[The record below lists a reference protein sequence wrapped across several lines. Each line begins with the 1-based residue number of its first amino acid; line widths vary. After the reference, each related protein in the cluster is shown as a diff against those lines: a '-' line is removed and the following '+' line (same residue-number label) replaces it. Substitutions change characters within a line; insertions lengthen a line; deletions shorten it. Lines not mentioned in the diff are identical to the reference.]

1 MAQSRLLPVDG
12 LCGSYPNADTRS
24 IGGFWPAKE
33 LTGRETEPW
42 EIVYLNL
49 YKSQIPIIDQAIE
62 TAALMLGTD
71 KSRGYCMEMI
81 CADFL
86 AGANVENENREVL
99 LQLNFNI
106 YSHCARRFLY
116 FCAFVHMRNECRPH
130 CVIRF
135 CSETSPEWL
144 RNLCHGLQGGHRT
157 GIATQNLVA

>member
-1 MAQSRLLPVDG
+1 MPKEQFKQEVE
-12 LCGSYPNADTRS
+12 
-24 IGGFWPAKE
+24 KE

-42 EIVYLNL
+42 EIVL
-49 YKSQIPIIDQAIE
+49 SQLVQKPDTNHRPGDRDCGFDA
-62 TAALMLGTD
+62 GTD